1 MGFLRSSKV
10 SLPVSLRLEHIVEA
24 HFFFFGKVPLA
35 VVLRL
40 DLFSRA
46 PKNCRIPYI
55 STKIGIGILRRP
67 NLGKK
72 KARNRA
78 VVGVLRVVAGALVY
92 ELRAQ

>member
-1 MGFLRSSKV
+1 MPLSKKITFRPFPAHRKIIFFL
-10 SLPVSLRLEHIVEA
+10 
-24 HFFFFGKVPLA
+24 
-35 VVLRL
+35 
-40 DLFSRA
+40 LFLIILGDFRA

-78 VVGVLRVVAGALVY
+78 VVGVLRVVDGALVY

>member
-1 MGFLRSSKV
+1 MPLSKKITFRPFPAHRKIIFFLLFLIILGDFPRTEKLPH
-10 SLPVSLRLEHIVEA
+10 SLY
-24 HFFFFGKVPLA
+24 FN
-35 VVLRL
+35 
-40 DLFSRA
+40 
-46 PKNCRIPYI
+46 KNW
-55 STKIGIGILRRP
+55 IGILRRP